1 MLVMEKIDTQHFEQK
16 LLEEKTKLIAELET
30 VGRVNP
36 NNPEDWEPIVA
47 EKGDSTA
54 DPNDS
59 ADTIEEYEGNN
70 ALISELE
77 IQLKDINSAL
87 EKIKT
92 GTYGVCEISG
102 HPIEIERLEA
112 NPSARTCKA
121 HLND

>member
-1 MLVMEKIDTQHFEQK
+1 MDKNDTQHFQEK
-16 LLEEKTKLIAELET
+16 LLEEKAKLIAELET
-30 VGRVNP
+30 VGKVNP
-36 NNPEDWEPIVA
+36 NNPDDWEPTVA

-59 ADTIEEYEGNN
+59 ADTIEEYEANS

-77 IQLKDINSAL
+77 VQLKEINVAL
-87 EKIKT
+87 EKIES

-102 HPIEIERLEA
+102 HPIEKDRLEA

-121 HLND
+121 HLNN

>member
-1 MLVMEKIDTQHFEQK
+1 MEKIDIQHFKEK

-30 VGRVNP
+30 VGKINP
-36 NNPEDWEPIVA
+36 NNPDDWEPAVG

-59 ADTIEEYEGNN
+59 ADTIEEYEANN

-77 IQLKDINSAL
+77 IQLKDINNAL
-87 EKIKT
+87 EKIEN
-92 GTYGVCEISG
+92 GGYGVCEISG
-102 HPIEIERLEA
+102 DPIEIDRLEA

-121 HLND
+121 HLNN